1 MLRFFTILSMLA
13 LCGCNTA
20 SSDGGSLVPEAAAA
34 QPPSPGSPPKPE
46 TVAALKS
53 VAAKQLKNPNSA
65 RWERMQ
71 QATRPN
77 VAGKPM
83 DVVCGYVNAKNSFG
97 GYIGAKPF
105 IYFVETQNLYV
116 TGADDNLAASD
127 TVKMFCS
134 GLV

>member
-1 MLRFFTILSMLA
+1 MLRVFMILSMLA

-20 SSDGGSLVPEAAAA
+20 SLDGGSLVPEAA
-34 QPPSPGSPPKPE
+34 SPGSPPKPE
-46 TVAALKS
+46 IVGALQS

-97 GYIGAKPF
+97 RYIGAKPF
-105 IYFVETQNLYV
+105 VYFVETQNLYV